1 MLASIG
7 RSVFLYFPI
16 IMGALLSYGC
26 GSAPGRSAAQP
37 SATVRPLPGK
47 TLVVFV
53 RALSSDATSVDYRRS
68 PVFEIGSG
76 ASAPE
81 LVGIL
86 PVRTMLAY
94 QMNPGK
100 HLFMVV
106 GENADFMTADVVA
119 GTTYY
124 VLVTGRVATRTA
136 FYALR
141 PVTRR
146 EQNSN
151 EFRELVASS
160 KWVERTT
167 EWDAWAIANRG
178 FVTSRQSESYRAW
191 LRKAD
196 SEKQHLRPDDGVP
209 GSGRASP

>member
-1 MLASIG
+1 MPVSG
-7 RSVFLYFPI
+7 RSVFLYILI
-16 IMGALLSYGC
+16 IMGALLLYGC
-26 GSAPGRSAAQP
+26 GGAPRRSAAQP
-37 SATVRPLPGK
+37 STTVGPLPGK
-47 TLVVFV
+47 ALVVFV
-53 RALSSDATSVDYRRS
+53 RTLSSDATSVDYRRS
-68 PVFEIGSG
+68 PVFEIRSG

-81 LVGIL
+81 LAGIL

-94 QMNPGK
+94 QTDPGK

-106 GENADFMTADVVA
+106 GENADFMTAEVLPNA
-119 GTTYY
+119 TYY

-160 KWVERTT
+160 RWVERTT

-178 FVTSRQSESYRAW
+178 FVTSRQSESYRVWA
-191 LRKAD
+191 RKAE
-196 SEKQHLRPDDGVP
+196 SEKQPLRPDDGVP